1 MDSEPSKT
9 DHKEEDVYSK
19 MEITATREIITQ
31 LKHVKSEYELTIP
44 RIKEMLEKNGD
55 FLSLSTLRRVFAEH
69 SEDDASFSY
78 ERTLAPIAR
87 ALLFQDQETV
97 DAADED
103 EAAVMSDRLEGLK
116 HVILLKNEQ
125 LAEANAKIEELKST
139 INDLR
144 AEYDLRLRF
153 LRDQIELKDKRM
165 DEKDVIILR
174 LMDKIL

>member
-1 MDSEPSKT
+1 MDSEPSTKNQNE
-9 DHKEEDVYSK
+9 KMGYSK

-87 ALLFQDQETV
+87 ALLFQDQEPSE
-97 DAADED
+97 DDED
-103 EAAVMSDRLEGLK
+103 ESAVMNDRLEGLK

-174 LMDKIL
+174 LMDKCL

>member
-1 MDSEPSKT
+1 MG
-9 DHKEEDVYSK
+9 YSK

-87 ALLFQDQETV
+87 ALLFQDQEPSE
-97 DAADED
+97 DDED
-103 EAAVMSDRLEGLK
+103 ESAVMNDRLEGLK

-174 LMDKIL
+174 LMDKCL

>member
-1 MDSEPSKT
+1 MDSKPST
-9 DHKEEDVYSK
+9 NNQNGEMGYSK

-87 ALLFQDQETV
+87 ALLFQDQEP
-97 DAADED
+97 AEADED
-103 EAAVMSDRLEGLK
+103 ESAVMNDRLEGLK

-174 LMDKIL
+174 LMDKCL